1 MIYLFVITF
10 LLAVTNAM
18 NLPGL
23 SPKDYKMGDPLDI
36 LMSYIETDGIGI
48 AYDYYDMDF
57 CGHDIIG
64 PAQRYKTKQ
73 FGESLEIEHW
83 I

>member
-23 SPKDYKMGDPLDI
+23 SPNNYKMGDKLDI

-48 AYDYYDMDF
+48 AYDYYDLDF
-57 CGHDIIG
+57 CGHDVYNG
-64 PAQRYKTKQ
+64 TQRYKQKK
-73 FGESLEIEHW
+73 FGEALEIEHW